1 MKQWQKIVI
10 RVLWSLSAAAL
21 IVLFVVSWKAKSQK
35 KLIDIQVELVGESA
49 QALFMDE
56 ISIRAILNEQGVHV
70 GLPLEKLNL
79 TELER
84 FIEKTEWVKNAEFF
98 VDNKLVLEAKIEQRI
113 PIARV
118 FTSNGASFYID
129 NEGARLPL
137 KQLTVLNLPVFT
149 GFPTDQSKLSKPDSA
164 LLKDVLKFAMTIQKD
179 SFFMAQVAQVNIEP
193 NGNFQMVPTLGDH
206 LVLLGTID
214 KLEDKLNRLFTFY
227 KKVWVGSGINSYQV
241 IDCRFDQ
248 QVVAL
253 KKGLQPIEFSGNF
266 IWPTGDSTLPMPS
279 AVEKQ
284 DSTLKLA
291 PAVVVPAVVAEVRSA
306 EAPKTSVVAV
316 KKPTV
321 KTLMP
326 PAVEKVDST
335 VKSAPALVVPAVVP
349 VAKAVEAPKAT
360 VVAVKKPTVKT
371 PPARNIKVKTAAPKT
386 KSKVQSK
393 AVKSKAK
400 LNNKPKNNSLDKKN
414 KTAKAIMP
422 KKSKSPTKNN

>member
-35 KLIDIQVELVGESA
+35 KLTDIQVELVGESA

-70 GLPLEKLNL
+70 GLPLEQLNL

-84 FIEKTEWVKNAEFF
+84 FIEKKEWVKNAEFF

-118 FTSNGASFYID
+118 FTMNGASFYID
-129 NEGARLPL
+129 NEGWRLPL

-149 GFPTDQSKLSKPDSA
+149 GFPTDQPKLSKPDST
-164 LLKDVLKFAMTIQKD
+164 LLKDVLTFAKTIQKD

-193 NGNFQMVPTLGDH
+193 NGHFQMVPTLGDH

-227 KKVWVGSGINSYQV
+227 KKVWVGSGINAYQV
-241 IDCRFDQ
+241 IDCRFDH

-266 IWPTGDSTLPMPS
+266 IWPTGDSTLPMPP
-279 AVEKQ
+279 AVEKI
-284 DSTLKLA
+284 DSNLKLA
-291 PAVVVPAVVAEVRSA
+291 TAVLVPAVAPEAKPA
-306 EAPKTSVVAV
+306 EAPKASVVAV
-316 KKPTV
+316 KKS
-321 KTLMP
+321 TL
-326 PAVEKVDST
+326 
-335 VKSAPALVVPAVVP
+335 
-349 VAKAVEAPKAT
+349 
-360 VVAVKKPTVKT
+360 KT
-371 PPARNIKVKTAAPKT
+371 PPAKNIKAKSTAPKT

-393 AVKSKAK
+393 AVKSKSK

>member
-129 NEGARLPL
+129 NEGSRLPL

-164 LLKDVLKFAMTIQKD
+164 LLKDVLKFAKTIQKD

-206 LVLLGTID
+206 LVLLGTVD
-214 KLEDKLNRLFTFY
+214 ELEDKLNRLFTFY

-241 IDCRFDQ
+241 IDCRFDH

-279 AVEKQ
+279 AVEKV

-291 PAVVVPAVVAEVRSA
+291 PTLVVPAVVPEARSA
-306 EAPKTSVVAV
+306 EAPKASVVAV

-321 KTLMP
+321 KMP
-326 PAVEKVDST
+326 PAKN
-335 VKSAPALVVPAVVP
+335 VK
-349 VAKAVEAPKAT
+349 AKT
-360 VVAVKKPTVKT
+360 S
-371 PPARNIKVKTAAPKT
+371 APKT
-386 KSKVQSK
+386 KPTVQSK
-393 AVKSKAK
+393 AVKSKSK
-400 LNNKPKNNSLDKKN
+400 LNNKPKNNSLNKKN

>member
-35 KLIDIQVELVGESA
+35 KLTDIQVELVGESA

-70 GLPLEKLNL
+70 GIPLEQLNL

-84 FIEKTEWVKNAEFF
+84 FIEKKEWVKNAEFF

-118 FTSNGASFYID
+118 FTMNGASFYID
-129 NEGARLPL
+129 NEGWRLPL

-149 GFPTDQSKLSKPDSA
+149 GFPTDQPKLSKPDST
-164 LLKDVLKFAMTIQKD
+164 LLKDVLTFAKTIQKD
-179 SFFMAQVAQVNIEP
+179 SFFMAQVAQVNIES

-206 LVLLGTID
+206 LVLLGSID

-227 KKVWVGSGINSYQV
+227 KKVWVGSGINAYQV
-241 IDCRFDQ
+241 IDCRFDH

-266 IWPTGDSTLPMPS
+266 VWPTGDSTLPMPPT
-279 AVEKQ
+279 VEKI
-284 DSTLKLA
+284 DSSLKL
-291 PAVVVPAVVAEVRSA
+291 
-306 EAPKTSVVAV
+306 
-316 KKPTV
+316 
-321 KTLMP
+321 
-326 PAVEKVDST
+326 
-335 VKSAPALVVPAVVP
+335 APALVVPAVAP
-349 VAKAVEAPKAT
+349 EAKPAEASKTP

-371 PPARNIKVKTAAPKT
+371 PSSLNVKAKLTAPKT

-393 AVKSKAK
+393 AVKSKSK

>member
-35 KLIDIQVELVGESA
+35 KLTDIQVELVGESA

-70 GLPLEKLNL
+70 GIPLEQLNL

-84 FIEKTEWVKNAEFF
+84 FIEKKEWVKNAEFF

-118 FTSNGASFYID
+118 FTMNGASFYID
-129 NEGARLPL
+129 NEGWRLPL

-149 GFPTDQSKLSKPDSA
+149 GFPTDQPKLSKPDST
-164 LLKDVLKFAMTIQKD
+164 LLKDVLTFAKTIQKD

-206 LVLLGTID
+206 LVLLGSID

-227 KKVWVGSGINSYQV
+227 KKVWVGSGINAYQV
-241 IDCRFDQ
+241 IDCRFDH

-266 IWPTGDSTLPMPS
+266 VWPTGDSTLPMPPT
-279 AVEKQ
+279 VEKI
-284 DSTLKLA
+284 DSSLKL
-291 PAVVVPAVVAEVRSA
+291 
-306 EAPKTSVVAV
+306 
-316 KKPTV
+316 
-321 KTLMP
+321 
-326 PAVEKVDST
+326 
-335 VKSAPALVVPAVVP
+335 APALVVPAVAP
-349 VAKAVEAPKAT
+349 EAKPAEASKTP

-371 PPARNIKVKTAAPKT
+371 PPSLNVKVKSTAPKT

-393 AVKSKAK
+393 AVKSKSK

>member
-35 KLIDIQVELVGESA
+35 KLRDIQVELVGESA

-70 GLPLEKLNL
+70 GLPLEQLNL

-84 FIEKTEWVKNAEFF
+84 FIEKKEWVKNAEFF

-129 NEGARLPL
+129 NEGSRLPL

-149 GFPTDQSKLSKPDSA
+149 GFPTDQPKLSKPDSI
-164 LLKDVLKFAMTIQKD
+164 LLKDVLTFAKTIQKD

-193 NGNFQMVPTLGDH
+193 NGHFQMVPTLGDH

-266 IWPTGDSTLPMPS
+266 IWPTGDSTLPMP
-279 AVEKQ
+279 
-284 DSTLKLA
+284 
-291 PAVVVPAVVAEVRSA
+291 
-306 EAPKTSVVAV
+306 
-316 KKPTV
+316 
-321 KTLMP
+321 

-335 VKSAPALVVPAVVP
+335 VKSAPAVVVPAVVP

-360 VVAVKKPTVKT
+360 VVAVKKTTVKT
-371 PPARNIKVKTAAPKT
+371 PPAKNIKVKTVAPKT